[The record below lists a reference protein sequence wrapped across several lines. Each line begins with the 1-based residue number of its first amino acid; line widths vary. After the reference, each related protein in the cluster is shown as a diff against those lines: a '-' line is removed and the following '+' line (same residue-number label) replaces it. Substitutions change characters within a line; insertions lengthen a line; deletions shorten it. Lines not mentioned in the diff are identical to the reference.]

1 MTPPQTNL
9 RRRGTL
15 NRTLFKTGARLP
27 PGPPTIDRV
36 IDLFWR
42 PIDDHRS
49 VKPFLLIVQDS
60 VPAVSAPLS
69 LGAPANTRLFKR
81 PINKAPKNNAP

>member
-69 LGAPANTRLFKR
+69 RAPPLTLACLNGPSTRH
-81 PINKAPKNNAP
+81 PKTMPL